1 MTTGEMIDI
10 YNLNLDGEPLENLPA
25 VGEELRV
32 LSQSVER
39 LAGYAE
45 ARHAAA
51 EFRRA
56 GQTEAAIKIE
66 RYMESLY
73 RELPAELRW

>member
-1 MTTGEMIDI
+1 MIDI
-10 YNLNLDGEPLENLPA
+10 YNLNLDGEPLENLPTI
-25 VGEELRV
+25 GKELRAM
-32 LSQSVER
+32 SQSVER

-56 GQTEAAIKIE
+56 GQIEAAIKIE
-66 RYMESLY
+66 RYMESIY

>member
-1 MTTGEMIDI
+1 MAREKIDI
-10 YNLNLDGEPLENLPA
+10 YQLNLDDEPLENLP
-25 VGEELRV
+25 VIGKELRATA
-32 LSQSVER
+32 QSVER

-45 ARHAAA
+45 ARRAAA

-56 GQTEAAIKIE
+56 GQIEAAIKIE
-66 RYMESLY
+66 RFMESLY

>member
-1 MTTGEMIDI
+1 MIDI

-25 VGEELRV
+25 ICKELRAM
-32 LSQSVER
+32 SQWVER

-56 GQTEAAIKIE
+56 GQIEAAIKIE
-66 RYMESLY
+66 RYMESIY